1 MGRIIAAVTM
11 FAAIGFLWT
20 FVELVGSSLVT
31 RKVREANKQQ
41 QKEEQLQPRLLQRT
55 LPKPTVA
62 NETKELLKNKIEIL
76 DLLDDKDLED
86 LIKLIRMINSE
97 RRSKLAD
104 VVVQQK
110 QTRRTTL

>member
-1 MGRIIAAVTM
+1 M
-11 FAAIGFLWT
+11 
-20 FVELVGSSLVT
+20 
-31 RKVREANKQQ
+31 
-41 QKEEQLQPRLLQRT
+41 
-55 LPKPTVA
+55 A
-62 NETKELLKNKIEIL
+62 NETKELLKSKIEIL

-104 VVVQQK
+104 EVVQQK